1 MSNNGAN
8 GLKMSKGTY
17 VFLVYE
23 KLLDIAISYH
33 MAVIEERSIKKFL
46 PFLVFG
52 VSVSRVTCLY
62 EKSLLMHF
70 ERKYL
75 LKELLDFLVTI

>member
-17 VFLVYE
+17 VLLVYE

-33 MAVIEERSIKKFL
+33 MTVIEERSIKKFFH
-46 PFLVFG
+46 FLVFG
-52 VSVSRVTCLY
+52 VSVSIIGFAL
-62 EKSLLMHF
+62 KF
-70 ERKYL
+70 GYL
-75 LKELLDFLVTI
+75 SNLFV